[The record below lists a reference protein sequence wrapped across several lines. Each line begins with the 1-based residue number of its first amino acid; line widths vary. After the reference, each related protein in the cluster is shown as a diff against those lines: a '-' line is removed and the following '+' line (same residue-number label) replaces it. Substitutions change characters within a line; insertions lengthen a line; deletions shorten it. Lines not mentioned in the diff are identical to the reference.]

1 VQETIDQQHSIEIIA
16 AKNVNKSCLPGR
28 GLPRCASRSSP
39 RSVTMRPRPA
49 RPVWPQLASLAACV
63 CWVGAF
69 RFLLLEH
76 ASSRLPGAPAAAGRA
91 LREAGGRAE
100 TVRVGDRSF
109 LLWAPEDA
117 RNADALVVFVH
128 GFTGRPHMWASV
140 AQRVAARGWVAAA
153 PFGLDAS
160 WNGHQCC
167 GPSLAAGVD
176 DVGFLRTVVDAVR
189 RRATFRKVF
198 GLGFSNGG
206 FLVSAA
212 AQVPGL
218 FDAVAPF
225 GGHTYEILAN
235 ATPTPIFLSHGARD
249 GVVRPGGCCAGARC
263 CCGIDDAWGR
273 ECRPVQRVFDLW
285 RSANRCGRGVANV
298 RDDAR
303 VTCATG
309 LGCLANTTLCVH
321 HALAHEVPGLHHRRR
336 PGADP
341 GEGGVTVDDALAFFG
356 AHV

>member
-1 VQETIDQQHSIEIIA
+1 
-16 AKNVNKSCLPGR
+16 
-28 GLPRCASRSSP
+28 
-39 RSVTMRPRPA
+39 MRPRPA

-76 ASSRLPGAPAAAGRA
+76 ASSRLPGAPPAAGRA

-128 GFTGRPHMWASV
+128 GFTGRPHMWASA

-176 DVGFLRTVVDAVR
+176 DVGFLRTVVDAAR

-285 RSANRCGRGVANV
+285 RSANRCGRGVATV